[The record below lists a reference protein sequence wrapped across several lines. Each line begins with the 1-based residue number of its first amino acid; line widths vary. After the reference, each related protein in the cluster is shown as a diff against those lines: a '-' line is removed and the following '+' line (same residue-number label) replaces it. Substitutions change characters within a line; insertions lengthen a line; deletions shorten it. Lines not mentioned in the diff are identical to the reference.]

1 VLGTLF
7 DGLFPKRCAGCGGG
21 PWPFC
26 AACRG
31 EIVLLE
37 RPRCQRCGAPAR
49 REVRTCGLCPPEPL
63 RASRAPFLFEGPIR
77 RAVHRLKF
85 AGWRPVAE
93 ALGAAMAEAYDLE
106 ADAITWVPLSRG
118 RRASRGFDQA
128 GALAQAVGPKIGLAV
143 IPLLRRAAEAG
154 PQARR
159 RGGERRRAMLGS
171 FAALAVPPPR
181 VVLVD
186 DVLTTGATA
195 AACADALVRAG
206 ASEVSVLTAARAI
219 SIARLEA
226 GRSGASGAG
235 SHRSPGR
242 DRLLYSEAGLA
253 SGSVVA
259 RGTSLR
265 KSKPAAGEATHV
277 SRPLVGEHGAV

>member
-1 VLGTLF
+1 MLEALF

-26 AACRG
+26 AACRVQ
-31 EIVLLE
+31 IVPLVP
-37 RPRCQRCGAPAR
+37 PRCQRCGAPAQG
-49 REVRTCGLCPPEPL
+49 EVRTCRHCPPDPL
-63 RASRAPFLFEGPIR
+63 RAARAPFLFEGPVR

-93 ALGAAMAEAYDLE
+93 ALGAAMAQVCDLD

-118 RRASRGFDQA
+118 RKATRGFDQA
-128 GALAQAVGPKIGLAV
+128 SALAHAVGPKIGLV
-143 IPLLRRAAEAG
+143 VVPLLGRTAEAG

-159 RGGERRRAMLGS
+159 RGEERRSAMRGS
-171 FAALAVPPPR
+171 FAALAVPPSR

-219 SIARLEA
+219 SDRAF
-226 GRSGASGAG
+226 
-235 SHRSPGR
+235 R
-242 DRLLYSEAGLA
+242 DGETIVTSTTEDRHLYSGPGSRPGLWLTGERL
-253 SGSVVA
+253 SGSRSQPRA
-259 RGTSLR
+259 
-265 KSKPAAGEATHV
+265 K
-277 SRPLVGEHGAV
+277 RPT

>member
-1 VLGTLF
+1 V
-7 DGLFPKRCAGCGGG
+7 
-21 PWPFC
+21 
-26 AACRG
+26 
-31 EIVLLE
+31 
-37 RPRCQRCGAPAR
+37 
-49 REVRTCGLCPPEPL
+49 
-63 RASRAPFLFEGPIR
+63 R

-93 ALGAAMAEAYDLE
+93 ALGAAMAQACDLD

-118 RRASRGFDQA
+118 RKVTRGFDQA
-128 GALAQAVGPKIGLAV
+128 SALAHAVGPKIGLV
-143 IPLLRRAAEAG
+143 VVPLLRRAAEAG

-159 RGGERRRAMLGS
+159 RGEERRSAMSGS
-171 FAALAVPPPR
+171 FAALAVPPTR

-206 ASEVSVLTAARAI
+206 ASEVFVLTAARAI
-219 SIARLEA
+219 SDRAF
-226 GRSGASGAG
+226 GRGDGGTTVCEVLHTG
-235 SHRSPGR
+235 SPPILGS
-242 DRLLYSEAGLA
+242 GLA
-253 SGSVVA
+253 SGSVVD